1 MCTSVWLGRSG
12 KQISTGGARHHSA
25 CRPVW
30 VGHLHPPTPTLRLHL
45 NVGIVSRRTRA
56 PRPFACPTQR
66 RALNPANSHHRPG
79 TCTSCLCHRGM
90 CGCWCRCRAI
100 IESGAPPQFGDRAA
114 HSAAPSQVWDSRA
127 TGPNDALAEC
137 CIDLKLLYMNL
148 MRLQKTQEVE
158 RQLYDMTFAGESRH
172 AKLDMSVELLPRHEA
187 EKLEALAGLGRS
199 APNQNPYLAR
209 PQRRAVDSAGSR
221 GKPKSGSS

>member
-1 MCTSVWLGRSG
+1 MRMDHRVVDLVAAT
-12 KQISTGGARHHSA
+12 K
-25 CRPVW
+25 
-30 VGHLHPPTPTLRLHL
+30 RLC
-45 NVGIVSRRTRA
+45 GSMRRKSRRDEVRA
-56 PRPFACPTQR
+56 D
-66 RALNPANSHHRPG
+66 LYVS
-79 TCTSCLCHRGM
+79 
-90 CGCWCRCRAI
+90 
-100 IESGAPPQFGDRAA
+100 
-114 HSAAPSQVWDSRA
+114 
-127 TGPNDALAEC
+127 GPNDALAEC